1 MGYSF
6 KLAAFVGALLVACGV
21 GLPPTPVMHTRS
33 EHYMHLEIESNLV
46 EEGSDYS
53 EGKEVHIAILRVVF
67 DQPLFVDG
75 RVSIANT
82 TVNLDGLTRLR
93 CGHALLESH
102 CHSTQAAVFQGNE
115 DNGRSG
121 RNLSTSAKQNLAHYQ
136 TCDHVFTTPHS
147 ESGAHIFTRHV
158 QHRHDKEV
166 TVRSDLSNVYT
177 AFVDL
182 RKGPGDPIRRSL
194 EASRGPASKLPKCV
208 LMFLPPDEQ
217 TVFPPPGRL

>member
-6 KLAAFVGALLVACGV
+6 KLAAFVGALLVACAV

-102 CHSTQAAVFQGNE
+102 CHSTQAAPLRLQW
-115 DNGRSG
+115 RP
-121 RNLSTSAKQNLAHYQ
+121 RRALAKGWQ
-136 TCDHVFTTPHS
+136 TTTL
-147 ESGAHIFTRHV
+147 I
-158 QHRHDKEV
+158 
-166 TVRSDLSNVYT
+166 
-177 AFVDL
+177 
-182 RKGPGDPIRRSL
+182 
-194 EASRGPASKLPKCV
+194 
-208 LMFLPPDEQ
+208 
-217 TVFPPPGRL
+217 